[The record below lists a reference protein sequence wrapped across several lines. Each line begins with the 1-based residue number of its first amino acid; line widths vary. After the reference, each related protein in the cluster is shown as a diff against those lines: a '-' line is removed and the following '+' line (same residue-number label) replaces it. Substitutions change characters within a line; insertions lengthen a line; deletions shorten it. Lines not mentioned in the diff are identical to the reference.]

1 MKRLDRLPQPI
12 KYFAY
17 ILISSSFFGVLL
29 LYDLSRKDD
38 FDLHFSI
45 FVAASMLLHISVG
58 FAVLSLKKWGLMVF
72 KIYLY
77 VLFLAVPIG
86 TYISYKTL
94 KYIESNNISEY
105 YS

>member
-17 ILISSSFFGVLL
+17 ILISSSFFGVWL
-29 LYDLSRKDD
+29 LYDLSRQDG

-45 FVAASMLLHISVG
+45 FVAVSMLVHISVG
-58 FAVLSLKKWGLMVF
+58 FAVLSLKKWGLVVF
-72 KIYLY
+72 KCYLY
-77 VLFLAVPIG
+77 VLFLAIPVG

-94 KYIESNNISEY
+94 NYIESNNLSDY
-105 YS
+105 YV